1 VFHWIW
7 NYLIVL
13 PLYPILKM
21 KPIFTF
27 FILITCFSALAGE
40 KVHSTVD
47 KRVEML
53 SIIFR
58 LAGNP
63 EYNMKFAKHYISD
76 IHAYFDTYKN
86 DPVVNFAKE
95 LSAEKNMGFSKVMF
109 LAVHLQY
116 SNNGFSLIKESESN
130 LKGKWEE
137 EDAVKFVKLLNDFYH
152 KSKFDAFF
160 KMHKNDYDQATK
172 QFDQSVSAF
181 DQQWYLD
188 YYGDHEVDYRV
199 ILGLGDGGAN
209 YGPSVTPIGKK
220 KLVYAIMGSWTFNE
234 AGNPLFPKDVYLTY
248 LIHEFNHSF
257 VDHIL
262 EESKDIEALLQLSGE
277 RLLDKKKNEMKLE
290 GYEDWHS
297 LIDESL
303 VRASVVRYMIDHKET
318 ADAIAKEISK
328 QQKKGF
334 VWINELVTLLG
345 EYESSRTMYPTFK
358 SFYPRITTFFDQVV
372 I

>member
-1 VFHWIW
+1 
-7 NYLIVL
+7 
-13 PLYPILKM
+13 M

-27 FILITCFSALAGE
+27 LIMFACLSVMAGN

-47 KRVEML
+47 KRVEVL

-63 EYNMKFAKHYISD
+63 EYNMKFAKRYVND
-76 IHAYFDTYKN
+76 IHTYFDAYKN

-95 LSAEKNMGFSKVMF
+95 LSTKKNMGFSKVMF

-116 SNNGFSLIKESESN
+116 MNKGFSLIKESESN
-130 LKGKWEE
+130 LKGKWAE
-137 EDAVKFVKLLNDFYH
+137 EDAIKFVKLLNDFYH
-152 KSKFDAFF
+152 RSKFDTFF
-160 KMHKNDYDQATK
+160 KVHKSEYDEATK

-188 YYGDHEVDYRV
+188 YYGDHEVDYQV

-209 YGPSVTPIGKK
+209 YGPSVSPIGKK
-220 KLVYAIMGSWTFNE
+220 RLVYAIMGSWTFNE
-234 AGNPLFPKDVYLTY
+234 DGNPMFPKAIYLTY

-262 EESKDIEALLQLSGE
+262 EENKDLEILLQSSGE
-277 RLLDKKKNEMKLE
+277 KLLDKKKNEMKLE

-303 VRASVVRYMIDHKET
+303 VRASVVRYMIDHQET
-318 ADAIAKEISK
+318 PEAIAQEISV

-334 VWINELVTLLG
+334 VWMGELVALLG
-345 EYESSRTMYPTFK
+345 EYESSRATYPTFK
-358 SFYPRITTFFDQVV
+358 SFYPRITAFFNQVA